1 MSRRYPIFATLLAAG
16 VFLAGWPGAASAQ
29 NLTNWSPITPAL
41 LAQAPYSSFGA
52 LLSTNT
58 SSLTAFEPFVTPYNI
73 GGGAIAEDAHL
84 VQSTA
89 NLPYNIS
96 LAGNIAAFTQKNYFV
111 QGFNSS
117 ITANGTLV
125 LPTPAQGKP
134 LAGYAYGAGYSTAVA
149 QGGFFLISTLA
160 VSFASFFSLEPLTTN
175 AVPAVVDISGAN
187 LGSSTSKLLVGYAGI
202 DLTIYQTGSF
212 NDIPVVVSDPLWDFL
227 NPNPPIGFAI
237 VPLFGG
243 AVWVKVSGQ
252 WAYEGV
258 VLTSGSEL
266 GLTGTAFELMNSSN
280 LDLISAALGN
290 VTSGNRTGPPRPG
303 VNATNVYLSLPQGGK
318 SVNKLHIQVAN
329 AGTGTLHFTVASSAT
344 WLKVS
349 PASGT
354 SVTAPV
360 PIALNFNTLT
370 APALTPGTYNTVVD
384 ISSKN
389 SPQVLNVQLQVTPVP
404 PPPPSHVTGSRNR
417 SDGVLVTWQNLSA
430 ANIALYDVDHYDVY
444 RSLSVQGTGAT
455 KINPSAINQTPGTVT
470 FLDSTAVP
478 QQPYHYFVK
487 TVGTPYSSALSTQV
501 VGVKRP

>member
-1 MSRRYPIFATLLAAG
+1 
-16 VFLAGWPGAASAQ
+16 V
-29 NLTNWSPITPAL
+29 
-41 LAQAPYSSFGA
+41 
-52 LLSTNT
+52 
-58 SSLTAFEPFVTPYNI
+58 
-73 GGGAIAEDAHL
+73 
-84 VQSTA
+84 
-89 NLPYNIS
+89 
-96 LAGNIAAFTQKNYFV
+96 
-111 QGFNSS
+111 
-117 ITANGTLV
+117 
-125 LPTPAQGKP
+125 
-134 LAGYAYGAGYSTAVA
+134 
-149 QGGFFLISTLA
+149 
-160 VSFASFFSLEPLTTN
+160 
-175 AVPAVVDISGAN
+175 
-187 LGSSTSKLLVGYAGI
+187 SKLMVGYAGT

-212 NDIPVVVSDPLWDFL
+212 NDIPSVVTNYDPLWYFP

-266 GLTGTAFELMNSSN
+266 GLTGTAFELMNASN

-290 VTSGNRTGPPRPG
+290 VSNGNRTGPPRPG

-318 SVNKLHIQVAN
+318 SINKLHIQVAN
-329 AGTGTLHFTVASSAT
+329 AGTGTLHFTLTSSAT

-389 SPQVLNVQLQVTPVP
+389 SPQVLNVQLVVTPVP
-404 PPPPSHVTGSRNR
+404 PPPPSHMTGSRNR
-417 SDGVLVTWQNLSA
+417 QDGVLVTWQNLSA

-444 RSLSVQGTGAT
+444 RGPNVQGTDTIKLGSVPQA
-455 KINPSAINQTPGTVT
+455 PGTLSY
-470 FLDSTAVP
+470 LDTTAVA

-487 TVGTPYSSALSTQV
+487 TVGTPYSSGFSTQV